1 MLAVAALA
9 SCMKEQTLS
18 TQQPGAIAFDNAIL
32 DNALRSAVDPST
44 TTATLNAFDVWAF
57 MDEASGVVFEGED
70 VTKNGTWTYTNTQYW
85 APNHTYY
92 FAALAPMNSANW
104 TLNTAEANELGA
116 GVVSFTNVNGTEDV
130 LYAATSV
137 VTPDAATLA
146 QTNMEK
152 VKFQFN
158 HLLSKVKFTFK
169 NAFTTENA
177 YVVVKNVTMS
187 APKTGT
193 LALNAADWWTGDK
206 WALGTDAVELA
217 FGDVAKLA
225 MGEAD
230 EAANERLTIPAAAGY
245 VYEIN
250 FTVELYMGDVLA
262 ATCNKIATVSDVALE
277 MGKAYNFAAEINAD
291 NLELQA
297 IEFDVLEVKA
307 WEEAAD
313 DVEFLPATAVATAA
327 ELQTAVERGENV
339 VLTADVNLDELGTK
353 AGAYSGLEITK
364 DVVIDGNGYTATTTA
379 VRAILVLGAK
389 NVTVKN
395 LTLDAPQ
402 SERGFQIQE
411 DGQTLVLENVVATS
425 ANRTV
430 NVTATSSNAKVSIKN
445 CVLNGLTPLN
455 VWGENHEV
463 TVENTVITCTD
474 NTDAENYAAIYNT
487 AENTTIVVNGGEV
500 VVNDD
505 SFTYGIFE
513 DTAAVV
519 FNGTK
524 GNLENC
530 ANHAFAI
537 YYGVDR
543 YTFATFAEA
552 IEAAKD
558 GETIEILQNVS
569 LDTYVNIANKNVI
582 VNLNGNNIVAAAN
595 GDATAFGVAANG
607 KLTINGEG
615 QVKATGRPVWV
626 YGADAEVVINGG
638 HFIGSSETS
647 ECEVVYVNGANSKVI
662 INGGK
667 FEAAHPS
674 VGTADEY
681 AVLNV
686 YGNRANGADIVVNGG
701 SFYKFNPANN
711 KSEGANTNFVTAG
724 KTVEQNGD
732 WYIVK

>member
-57 MDEASGVVFEGED
+57 MDNASGVVFEGED

-104 TLNTAEANELGA
+104 TLDTAEANELGA
-116 GVVSFTNVNGTEDV
+116 GVVSFTNVEGTEDV

-193 LALNAADWWTGDK
+193 LALNTADWWTGDK
-206 WALGTDAVELA
+206 WALGTEAVELA

-245 VYEIN
+245 VYEIK
-250 FTVELYMGDVLA
+250 FTVDLYMGDVLA
-262 ATCNKIATVSDVALE
+262 ATYNKIATVSDEALE
-277 MGKAYNFAAEINAD
+277 MGKAYNFAAEINAE

-297 IEFDVLEVKA
+297 IEFDVDEVKA
-307 WEEAAD
+307 WEEATD

-327 ELQTAVERGENV
+327 ELQAAVERGENV
-339 VLTADVNLDELGTK
+339 VLTADVNLDELATK

-395 LTLDAPQ
+395 LTLNAPK

-430 NVTATSSNAKVSIKN
+430 NVTATSSNAKVTIKD
-445 CVLNGLTPLN
+445 CEITGLTPIN
-455 VWGENHEV
+455 VWGANHEV
-463 TVENTVITCTD
+463 TVENTVVTCSD
-474 NTDAENYAAIYNT
+474 NTDTENYAAIYNA
-487 AENTTIVVNGGEV
+487 AENTTIVVNGGKV

-519 FNGTK
+519 FNGTE

-530 ANHAFAI
+530 VNDSFAI

-552 IEAAKD
+552 IEAAQD
-558 GETIEILQNVS
+558 GETIVLLQDVTETITVDVNKKITLDLNGKNISTEGDAIVVS
-569 LDTYVNIANKNVI
+569 AGELTIKGEGVVYAATKNTAPWCAVWAHTNGKVNIEGGEFKV
-582 VNLNGNNIVAAAN
+582 GYPE
-595 GDATAFGVAANG
+595 GDYNDLIYAKDNA
-607 KLTINGEG
+607 
-615 QVKATGRPVWV
+615 
-626 YGADAEVVINGG
+626 VINISGG
-638 HFIGSSETS
+638 TFYNSGK
-647 ECEVVYVNGANSKVI
+647 VGAFVLNLKDNSNAVI
-662 INGGK
+662 NVTGGK
-667 FEAAHPS
+667 FE
-674 VGTADEY
+674 
-681 AVLNV
+681 
-686 YGNRANGADIVVNGG
+686 
-701 SFYKFNPANN
+701 KFNPAENA
-711 KSEGANTNFVTAG
+711 SENPQKNFVVAG
-724 KTVEQNGD
+724 NIEQDGD